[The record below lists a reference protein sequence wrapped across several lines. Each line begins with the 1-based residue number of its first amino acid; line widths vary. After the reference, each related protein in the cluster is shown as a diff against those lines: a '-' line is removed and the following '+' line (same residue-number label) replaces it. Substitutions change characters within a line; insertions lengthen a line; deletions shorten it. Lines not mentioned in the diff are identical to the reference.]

1 MQDLYVT
8 LIAEAIFVFI
18 IVLIRQKE
26 SKIVT
31 VQYNEKKRRLFDF
44 HNRSAL

>member
-31 VQYNEKKRRLFDF
+31 VQYNEKKRRFDF